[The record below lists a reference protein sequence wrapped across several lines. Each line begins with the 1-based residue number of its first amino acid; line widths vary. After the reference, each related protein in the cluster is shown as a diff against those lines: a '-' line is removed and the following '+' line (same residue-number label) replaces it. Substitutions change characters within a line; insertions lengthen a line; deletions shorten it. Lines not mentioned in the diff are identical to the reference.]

1 MKKSLFTLFILS
13 LIGSELS
20 LAQTQRNI
28 PSQAQKKSEGAGSPF
43 QGFSQNRNQPINFQ
57 ADKAEVFDLEKKA
70 ILTGRVK
77 VTQGESTMTAGRLVI
92 WYEKNDEKDTTKAAQ
107 SQMGSGSQSVRQF
120 DMEGGVT
127 VSSKTQVATAK
138 HGTFNVKTDK
148 AVLHDDV
155 VLVQCQNVMKGD
167 RLDVDIKLNEAKLS
181 TKSSG
186 GRVSGLL
193 TQGSEPLPNGECP
206 NGQTPAGATKLD
218 TKRPV
223 QQIKPATKV
232 N

>member
-1 MKKSLFTLFILS
+1 VIKNISLVVFFALALPFA
-13 LIGSELS
+13 
-20 LAQTQRNI
+20 AQTN
-28 PSQAQKKSEGAGSPF
+28 AQTKKTEGSGSPF

-57 ADKAEVFDLEKKA
+57 ADKAEVFDTEKKA

-77 VTQGESTMTAGRLVI
+77 VVQGESTMTAGRLVI
-92 WYEKNDEKDTTKAAQ
+92 WYESKEEQEKGKAAASTASPSN
-107 SQMGSGSQSVRQF
+107 SQTVRQF

-127 VSSKTQVATAK
+127 ISSKTQVATARR
-138 HGTFNVKTDK
+138 GVFNVKTDK
-148 AVLHDDV
+148 AVLYDNV

-167 RLDVDIKLNEAKLS
+167 RLDVDIKRNEAKLS
-181 TKSSG
+181 TNASN

-193 TQGSEPLPNGECP
+193 TQGSQPLPNGECP
-206 NGQTPAGATKLD
+206 DGQTPAGASIPDT

-223 QQIKPATKV
+223 QKIMPAARA